1 VRDKIHPS
9 ERQGEKHMQHR
20 LKISIGKDD
29 GGSGIVRCK
38 NVTLKDRMLR
48 RLFGESN
55 RVMVIVPGKSVKT
68 LAIQEVADR
77 QDE

>member
-1 VRDKIHPS
+1 
-9 ERQGEKHMQHR
+9 MQHR

-29 GGSGIVRCK
+29 GGLGIVRCK
-38 NVTLKDRMLR
+38 KVTLKDRMLR

-55 RVMVIVPGKSVKT
+55 RVMVIVPGNSVKT
-68 LAIQEVADR
+68 LAIQEVADG

>member
-1 VRDKIHPS
+1 MLHC
-9 ERQGEKHMQHR
+9 

-29 GGSGIVRCK
+29 GSSGIVRCK
-38 NVTLKDRMLR
+38 RITLKDRVLR

-55 RVMVIVPGKSVKT
+55 QVMVIVPGNSVKT
-68 LAIQEVADR
+68 LAIKEVPEG